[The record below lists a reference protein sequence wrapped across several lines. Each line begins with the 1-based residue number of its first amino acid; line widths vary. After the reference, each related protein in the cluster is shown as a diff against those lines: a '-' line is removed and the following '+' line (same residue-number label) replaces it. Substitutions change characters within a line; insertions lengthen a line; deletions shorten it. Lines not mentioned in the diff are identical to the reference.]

1 LDPELEQ
8 EEPTGSIRLICPLW
22 KVREDKGVYGPREEE
37 TDERPLGVVG
47 VVAGVLEAVFVR
59 GNTAQGVLEAVFTRG
74 NMA

>member
-1 LDPELEQ
+1 M
-8 EEPTGSIRLICPLW
+8 
-22 KVREDKGVYGPREEE
+22 REDKGVYGPREEE
-37 TDERPLGVVG
+37 TDEQPLGVVG